1 VEDFID
7 RLSRQGLISPEQLRK
22 VLSRKPSSDITPV
35 QRVIRS
41 GLVDQQSLAVE
52 LSQHFSLQP
61 VTPAEWPAKNILPDR
76 ISSRFIRENHV
87 VPLRV
92 ENGSLVVAVSDPTA
106 DAVISSVRLAAEMPV
121 TLKIAS
127 EAQILSAIERL
138 GGNAAGET
146 QGINGA
152 APSGENE
159 DQLRDMALDA
169 PVIELV
175 NRLFRDASAAR
186 ATDIHFEPTMGRTI
200 VRRRV
205 DGLLKETDSLQTD
218 MGRAA
223 VSRIKILTRLNIA
236 ERRLPQDGR
245 ARVRV
250 GERDYDIRVA
260 TMPTIHGESLA
271 VRFLSPTTQAPD
283 IEQLGLTAAN
293 LKRLKEQAA
302 HAHGM
307 IAVTGPT
314 GSGKTTTLAATLGF
328 LNDPARK
335 ILTIEDPV
343 EYQIEGIN
351 QIQVHPEI
359 GLTFAKTIRSLL
371 RHDPDIIMVGE
382 MRDSETAAIG
392 VNAALTGHLLLTT
405 LHTNSAAGAITRL
418 LDLGVQAYLVAST
431 LRCSV
436 AQRLVRRLCVNCRE
450 TYDASPDLLSQFP
463 FEHSRK
469 KALKLWRAK
478 GCDHCG
484 GSGYIGR
491 SAIFE
496 VMVIDDRIRQH
507 IRPNVSADVI
517 EKAAR
522 EAGMATMF
530 ADGLTKCTEGVTT
543 LEELGRIVAEN

>member
-1 VEDFID
+1 MEDFID
-7 RLSRQGLISPEQLRK
+7 SLSRQGLISAEQLRK
-22 VLSRKPSSDITPV
+22 VLARKPSSDITPV
-35 QRVIRS
+35 QQIIRS
-41 GLVDQQSLAVE
+41 GMVDQQSLAVE
-52 LSQHFSLQP
+52 LSRHFAL
-61 VTPAEWPAKNILPDR
+61 PAVASGEWPAKNILPDR
-76 ISSRFIRENHV
+76 ISLRFIRENHV
-87 VPLRV
+87 IPLRV
-92 ENGSLVVAVSDPTA
+92 ENGTLVVAVSDPTA
-106 DAVISSVRLAAEMPV
+106 KSVISSIGLAAEMPV

-127 EAQILSAIERL
+127 ETQILSAIERL
-138 GGNAAGET
+138 SG
-146 QGINGA
+146 NGA
-152 APSGENE
+152 DDAGHVNGASQSSDSE

-186 ATDIHFEPTMGRTI
+186 ATDIHFEPGDGRMV
-200 VRRRV
+200 VRRRT
-205 DGLLKETDSLQTD
+205 DGLLKETDSMQAD

-283 IEQLGLTAAN
+283 IEQLGLTAVN
-293 LKRLKEQAA
+293 LKKLKEQAA

-328 LNDPARK
+328 LNDPSRK

-343 EYQIEGIN
+343 EYQIEGVN

-382 MRDSETAAIG
+382 MRDAETAAIG

-418 LDLGVQAYLVAST
+418 LDLGVQAYLIAST

-450 TYDASPDLLSQFP
+450 GYDASTALLSQFP
-463 FEHSRK
+463 FEQQRRK
-469 KALKLWRAK
+469 TLKLWRAK
-478 GCDHCG
+478 GCEHCG

-496 VMVIDDRIRQH
+496 VMVIDDSIRNE

-517 EKAAR
+517 EKAAK
-522 EAGMATMF
+522 ASGMATMF
-530 ADGLTKCTEGVTT
+530 ADGLTKCLEGVTT
-543 LEELGRIVAEN
+543 LEELGRIAAEN